1 MRVSVQRIVTLMA
14 IYAVAIHTILLGLVP
29 VIAAPTVDPFS
40 VICHSERSG
49 AAPAEQIPTA
59 PVSAPGHAC
68 DQCIM
73 GSAMAPPEPL
83 DGLVVEQLAPARLL
97 QILRPASVLVRDGI
111 ATKLKRAR
119 GPPSFV

>member
-1 MRVSVQRIVTLMA
+1 MRVGVQRIVTLVA

-59 PVSAPGHAC
+59 PASAPGHAC

-73 GSAMAPPEPL
+73 CSAMAPPEAL
-83 DGLVVEQLAPARLL
+83 DGLLLEQLVPGRLL
-97 QILRPASVLVRDGI
+97 QVLRPAAVPVRDGI

-119 GPPSFV
+119 GPPFFV